1 MKKFFAALLALAL
14 LTGSCCALADSMRQ
28 AADDAIDLYNIL
40 LPTLLESVYPERH
53 DDFLPY
59 FQLEYNAAVTEETG
73 IPTYTGSQSLM
84 GTSIYVSFVGEDSE
98 NPFSQLMLFCTTDDM
113 ELASG
118 MLYPIVV
125 YAGVLLDMDVDEIN
139 AIKAWIY
146 ASPEEGESITGDRC
160 VVTRMES
167 ESMLSF
173 YLTTDGA
180 APAAETG
187 DFSSKS
193 SEKSSKRKLSS
204 SHTPTTGEQNALD
217 SANRYLSFTA
227 FSRTGLIDQLEYEGY
242 TTQEAEYAAD
252 QCGADWMEQARK
264 KAVNYLEVSA
274 FSESGLIEQLE
285 YEGFTHEQAAYG
297 VSLCGANWMEQA
309 DKKAASYLSF
319 TSFSRN
325 GLIQQLEYEGFTH
338 EQAVYGAEQNGY

>member
-14 LTGSCCALADSMRQ
+14 LTGSCCALAEGMRQ

-40 LPTLLESVYPERH
+40 LPNLLETVYPERH

-59 FQLEYNAAVTEETG
+59 FQLEYSAAVTEETG
-73 IPTYTGSQSLM
+73 IPTYTGSQSLA
-84 GTSIYVSFVGEDSE
+84 GVGIYVSFVGEDSE

-125 YAGVLLDMDVDEIN
+125 YAGVLLEMDVDEIN

-146 ASPEEGESITGDRC
+146 ASPDEGESIAGDRC

-173 YLTTDGA
+173 YLTTDGVSS
-180 APAAETG
+180 AAETG
-187 DFSSKS
+187 KLPAKS
-193 SEKSSKRKLSS
+193 SDGKPSGGR
-204 SHTPTTGEQNALD
+204 TPTTGEQNALD

-227 FSRTGLIDQLEYEGY
+227 FSRTGLIDQLEYEG
-242 TTQEAEYAAD
+242 
-252 QCGADWMEQARK
+252 
-264 KAVNYLEVSA
+264 
-274 FSESGLIEQLE
+274 
-285 YEGFTHEQAAYG
+285 
-297 VSLCGANWMEQA
+297 
-309 DKKAASYLSF
+309 
-319 TSFSRN
+319 
-325 GLIQQLEYEGFTH
+325 
-338 EQAVYGAEQNGY
+338 

>member
-14 LTGSCCALADSMRQ
+14 LTGACCALAEGMRQ

-40 LPTLLESVYPERH
+40 LPNLLETVYPERH
-53 DDFLPY
+53 DEFLPY
-59 FQLEYNAAVTEETG
+59 FQLEYSAAVTEETG
-73 IPTYTGSQSLM
+73 IPTYTGSRSLA
-84 GTSIYVSFVGEDSE
+84 GVGIYVSFVGEDSE

-125 YAGVLLDMDVDEIN
+125 YAGVLLEMDVDEIN

-146 ASPEEGESITGDRC
+146 ASPEEGESIAGDRC

-173 YLTTDGA
+173 YLTTDGVSS
-180 APAAETG
+180 AAETG
-187 DFSSKS
+187 KLPGKS
-193 SEKSSKRKLSS
+193 SDSKPSGGR
-204 SHTPTTGEQNALD
+204 TPTTGEQNALD

-252 QCGADWMEQARK
+252 RCGADWMDQARK
-264 KAVNYLEVSA
+264 SAVNYLEVSA
-274 FSESGLIEQLE
+274 FSESGLVEQLE
-285 YEGFTHEQAAYG
+285 YEGFTHEQAVYG

-319 TSFSRN
+319 TSFSRS
-325 GLIQQLEYEGFTH
+325 GLIEQLEYEGFTH